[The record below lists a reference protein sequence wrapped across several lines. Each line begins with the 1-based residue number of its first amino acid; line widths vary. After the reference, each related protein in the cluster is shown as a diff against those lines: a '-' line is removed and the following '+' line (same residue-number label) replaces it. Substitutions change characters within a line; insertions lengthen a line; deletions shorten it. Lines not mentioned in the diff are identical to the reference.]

1 MTMVGDRPILILA
14 TGQRCGS
21 TLLQRALSTH
31 PGVFIWGEHAGQLE
45 PMLVAADAF
54 AAWSNNQAARANEE
68 FEVAG
73 TSGFM
78 ANLAPPESVV
88 REQIREM
95 IRGLFRRRPD
105 GAPLP
110 ESFRWG
116 FKEVRYGAEFV
127 RRFLGC
133 FPATRIVCLTRDPV
147 AVLRS
152 LNWWE
157 RTSGGVWGRER
168 TANTLRSWR
177 DINSSFL
184 NATDLAE
191 AVLHARYEDLTG
203 AREATLSRICAF
215 LDVDPAK
222 LERAVLDDVV
232 HAPAPWGRQRRR
244 LAPLAAV
251 ADAYRDLLDDPE
263 LRQIAARLGY
273 SLEVNGEHAQ
283 VSQ

>member
-1 MTMVGDRPILILA
+1 MTMAWDRPILVLA

-21 TLLQRALSTH
+21 TLLQRVLSTH

-68 FEVAG
+68 FEAAG

-78 ANLAPPESVV
+78 ANLAPPESVLRDQV
-88 REQIREM
+88 RQM

-105 GAPLP
+105 GAEAPD
-110 ESFRWG
+110 RWG
-116 FKEVRYGAEFV
+116 FKEVRYGADFV
-127 RRFLGC
+127 RRFLMC
-133 FPATRIVCLTRDPV
+133 FPAARVICLTRDPV

-152 LNWWE
+152 LDWWE

-177 DINSSFL
+177 DINASFL
-184 NATDLAE
+184 EATDLAE
-191 AVLHARYEDLTG
+191 IVRHVRYEDLTG
-203 AREATLSRICAF
+203 EREATLGRICAF
-215 LDVDPAK
+215 LDVDAGK

-244 LAPLAAV
+244 LQPLAAV
-251 ADAYRDLLDDPE
+251 ADAYRDLLNDPE
-263 LRQIAARLGY
+263 LMRIAARLGY
-273 SLEVNGEHAQ
+273 SLTVDDEHAQ
-283 VSQ
+283 VAQ